1 MKLYFLK
8 GKSDDLYLKNE
19 DGATS
24 NSLKNFNE
32 GSFLL
37 TTDTYDFYYKN
48 QDELIKLFS
57 NPNETIKEIKTYY
70 YKEINPITPP
80 EIPTQ
85 LPIDFDKWG
94 DEIPEYNS
102 QDKIYF
108 IKCII
113 YKNGSIACS
122 ELQSLIN
129 DTDIDYIINNVF
141 GTSVLGQSVLGE
153 MILNQL

>member
-1 MKLYFLK
+1 MKLYFLQ
-8 GKSDDLYLKNE
+8 GKSNDLYLNNKDE
-19 DGATS
+19 TIS
-24 NSLKNFNE
+24 KSLKNFNE

-48 QDELIKLFS
+48 KDSLIKLFS
-57 NPNETIKEIKTYY
+57 DPSKTIKEIQTYY

-85 LPIDFDKWG
+85 LPIDLNKWG
-94 DEIPEYNS
+94 VEIPKYNN
-102 QDKIYF
+102 QGKIYF

-113 YKNGSIACS
+113 YKNGDIACS

-129 DTDIDYIINNVF
+129 EADIDYTTNIIF
-141 GTSVLGQSVLGE
+141 KTSILGQSVLGE
-153 MILNQL
+153 MKLNQL